1 MADEREEQQDQK
13 TRTGAEQAAALDKVT
28 DMVEEKELDTS
39 KTQKAMQALAASRQA
54 DLEAQRQRERELAA
68 VKVSKEDIDL
78 IAEEYEIDRKKAEL
92 RLRECKGDLKAALHS
107 FLKVA

>member
-1 MADEREEQQDQK
+1 M
-13 TRTGAEQAAALDKVT
+13 
-28 DMVEEKELDTS
+28 
-39 KTQKAMQALAASRQA
+39 
-54 DLEAQRQRERELAA
+54 
-68 VKVSKEDIDL
+68 KVSKEDIDL